1 MSNNL
6 GSFLN
11 LGQFSITNAWLD
23 GYYGVCHADELIYL
37 WEPVFSSLQDSNL
50 GPLIG
55 NDLLMREILLSAW
68 TNFATYGDPTPP
80 DSGFDWQPQQPNT
93 QHLYWYISNEN
104 SNPSE
109 CNHFKDKITTRI

>member
-1 MSNNL
+1 M
-6 GSFLN
+6 GSFFN
-11 LGQFSITNAWLD
+11 LGQFSITSAWLD

-50 GPLIG
+50 GPLTG

-93 QHLYWYISNEN
+93 QHLYWYISNLEPTM
-104 SNPSE
+104 S
-109 CNHFKDKITTRI
+109 TTQSIQERWNLWNDTLG